1 MAKMTRRG
9 FLGALAA
16 LPITAKGLTVT
27 QEQERKPVPGTEKPK
42 SECVIVS
49 TAPKDGMV
57 KIFRATTYDAIAVPI
72 SWHQAK
78 PLGANWA
85 IETRPCNASELQV
98 GEYALLV
105 NGVVERMPLFSTNHP
120 LEPRS

>member
-16 LPITAKGLTVT
+16 LPITARTLAHVKPEL
-27 QEQERKPVPGTEKPK
+27 EPVPASAKPK
-42 SECVIVS
+42 SECVILTS
-49 TAPKDGMV
+49 TPKDGTV
-57 KIFRATTYDAIAVPI
+57 NVYRAKNDDAVAVRI

-85 IETRPCNASELQV
+85 IETHPCKASELQV

-105 NGVVERMPLFSTNHP
+105 NGAVERMPLFNASHP
-120 LEPRS
+120 LSERS